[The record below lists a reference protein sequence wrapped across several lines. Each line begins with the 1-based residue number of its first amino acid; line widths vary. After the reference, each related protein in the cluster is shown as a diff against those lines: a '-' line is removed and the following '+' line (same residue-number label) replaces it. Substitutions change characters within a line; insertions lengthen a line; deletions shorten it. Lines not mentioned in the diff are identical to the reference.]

1 MRWVRSS
8 TRGSSYCTL
17 TQNALASWKLI
28 DQLTPHLQKDNQDVT
43 AHVKRLQAIL
53 DTATVVDLA
62 LNRDDEARGH
72 DHDHRQS
79 PHGDSISCLTPL
91 EEQGRRRDWDDRDL
105 CDVIRGRDVRGRI
118 ENQCQECER
127 LEHEQREERDY
138 DYYSP
143 YYDQPHRRCSPERG
157 CNAGGVKA
165 FSQDLRRVSWPM
177 NFKPSG
183 IEKYDGSTN
192 PVKWLKVYQFAI
204 EAVGGDSYVMA
215 NYLPVCL
222 SSSAR
227 SWLLGLPVGSVHSWS
242 HLYQLFTINFC
253 AMCACLGVNW
263 DLASIIQKKG
273 ESLWEFI

>member
-1 MRWVRSS
+1 MAEGETGMTEICVTSSVAEMYVAGLKTSVRSVS
-8 TRGSSYCTL
+8 VLNTSSVRKGTMTTTAPTTTNL
-17 TQNALASWKLI
+17 TNSVLPK
-28 DQLTPHLQKDNQDVT
+28 
-43 AHVKRLQAIL
+43 
-53 DTATVVDLA
+53 
-62 LNRDDEARGH
+62 G
-72 DHDHRQS
+72 
-79 PHGDSISCLTPL
+79 
-91 EEQGRRRDWDDRDL
+91 
-105 CDVIRGRDVRGRI
+105 
-118 ENQCQECER
+118 
-127 LEHEQREERDY
+127 
-138 DYYSP
+138 
-143 YYDQPHRRCSPERG
+143 G

-165 FSQDLRRVSWPM
+165 FSQDLRRVCWPM

-204 EAVGGDSYVMA
+204 EAIGGDSYVMA

-263 DLASIIQKKG
+263 DLASVIQKKG